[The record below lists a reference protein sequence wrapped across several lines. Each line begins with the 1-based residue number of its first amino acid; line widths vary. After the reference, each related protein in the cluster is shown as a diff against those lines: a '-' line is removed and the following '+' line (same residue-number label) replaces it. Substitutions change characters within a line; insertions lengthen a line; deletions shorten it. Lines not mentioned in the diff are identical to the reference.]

1 MMATGSIY
9 YPMADGKLVA
19 DNTLQF
25 DWIVKLFN
33 GLAIQYA
40 DNSDVFIASNLI
52 WYPVEGQP
60 RIRTAPDVMVALGR
74 PKGYRSSYLQW
85 LEGNL
90 APQVV
95 FEIRSPR
102 NRPPQLQ
109 RLFEFYQSHGVEE
122 YYFYD
127 PFKFVLKAWQRSGR
141 RLKVIRRVDGWKSP
155 RLSIRFEFGSD
166 GLHVFG
172 SNGLEFLHLRN
183 GRNARR
189 PNYSNCA
196 NLATSN
202 GHVTTTFS
210 SNCEPGASIPRN
222 SRRHE
227 RVRGD
232 FPNTFFTQYS
242 HSSPL
247 RTVDSSNTVK
257 TVRTPS

>member
-1 MMATGSIY
+1 MANRTTAAPKSTY
-9 YPMADGKLVA
+9 YPMSDGKPMA

-40 DNSDVFIASNLI
+40 DENDVLIASNLI

-85 LEGNL
+85 LEGGA

-109 RLFEFYQSHGVEE
+109 RLFEFYQRHGVAE

-127 PFKFVLKAWQRSGR
+127 PYKFILKAWQRSGR
-141 RLKVIRRVDGWKSP
+141 RLKAIRRVDGWTSP
-155 RLSIRFEFGSD
+155 NLSIRFQFGDD

-172 SNGLEFLHLRN
+172 SNGMEFVSPAELSKREEAEKRQLRLS
-183 GRNARR
+183 REIERARYDALVHQLR
-189 PNYSNCA
+189 A
-196 NLATSN
+196 
-202 GHVTTTFS
+202 
-210 SNCEPGASIPRN
+210 
-222 SRRHE
+222 
-227 RVRGD
+227 RGID
-232 FPNTFFTQYS
+232 PEKF
-242 HSSPL
+242 
-247 RTVDSSNTVK
+247 
-257 TVRTPS
+257 